1 MMNYL
6 ILSLVFIVYFV
17 MVAYVGYLA
26 WKSTNSSEDFMVA
39 GRKTHPYIMA
49 LSYGATFISTAAIV
63 GFGGVAG
70 KYGMGILWLAFLNI
84 LIGMFIAF
92 VFFGKRT
99 RRMGLNLNTLTFPEF
114 LGRRFNSKFIQYF
127 SGLLIFLAMPLY
139 ASVVLIGAA
148 RFMESSLLID
158 FNIAL
163 FILAIVIC
171 AYVLFGGLKGVMY
184 TDALQGTI
192 MFCGMLVLL
201 GFIYWVLGGVTEANT
216 ALTQM
221 AHLYPADAIA
231 EGGTGWTSYPAFGTP
246 FWWNLSTTM
255 ILGVG
260 IGALAQP
267 QLAVRFMTVES
278 DKELN
283 RSLLIGAIFIA
294 VMTGTA
300 YIVGS
305 LSNVYFYQ
313 NFGQIAIDYVG
324 GNMDSIIPTFIS
336 TALPEWFVYIFLLS
350 LLAAAM
356 STLSSQYH
364 TQGTALGHDI
374 IKVIRNRGKS
384 DEYTQEDYE
393 NITAAEEDSDNPLS
407 TTQIG
412 ILVAVVLS
420 LVLGYVLPSSIV
432 ALGTSLFMGL
442 CAAAFLPV
450 YAAALFWKRSTKP
463 GAIAGILSGT
473 LTSLFLLVFVYKK
486 TATGLGICQ
495 FLFGQPMLINTMP
508 WYAMDVMI
516 IAIPVSIIF
525 TIVVSLLTQPMDD
538 EFLDKAFEGIP
549 KNKKD

>member
-1 MMNYL
+1 MNYFL
-6 ILSLVFIVYFV
+6 LGIVFIVYFL
-17 MVAYVGYLA
+17 MVGYVGYLA
-26 WKSTNSSEDFMVA
+26 WKRTNSSEDFMVA
-39 GRKTHPYIMA
+39 GRQTHPYIMA

-84 LIGMFIAF
+84 LIGIFIAF

-99 RRMGLNLNTLTFPEF
+99 RKMGKNLNSLTFPEF

-127 SGLLIFLAMPLY
+127 SGILIFCAMPIY
-139 ASVVLIGAA
+139 AAVVLIGAA
-148 RFMESSLLID
+148 RFMESSLMLD

-163 FILAIVIC
+163 LVLAIVIC
-171 AYVLFGGLKGVMY
+171 GYVLFGGLKGVMY

-192 MFCGMLVLL
+192 MFIGMLILL
-201 GFIYWVLGGVTEANT
+201 VFIYWVLGGVTEANT
-216 ALTQM
+216 ALTNM
-221 AHLYPADAIA
+221 AHLYPPDALA
-231 EGGTGWTSYPAFGTP
+231 EGGTGWTSFPKFGSP
-246 FWWNLSTTM
+246 FWWSLVTTTIM
-255 ILGVG
+255 GVG
-260 IGALAQP
+260 VGALAQP
-267 QLAVRFMTVES
+267 QLAVRFMTVKS
-278 DKELN
+278 NKELH

-305 LSNVYFYQ
+305 LCNVYFYQ

-374 IKVIRNRGKS
+374 VDAFKNRGKS
-384 DEYTQEDYE
+384 DEYSDEEIIDT
-393 NITAAEEDSDNPLS
+393 TAKEESRLGFIS
-407 TTQIG
+407 ISQAG
-412 ILVAVVLS
+412 ILIAVILS
-420 LVLGYVLPSSIV
+420 LVIGLVLPGGIV

-450 YAAALFWKRSTKP
+450 YCAALFWKRATKQ
-463 GAIAGILSGT
+463 GAIAGLLSGT
-473 LTSLFLLVFVYKK
+473 FTSLFLLVFVFKK
-486 TATGLGICQ
+486 TATGLGICKM
-495 FLFGQPMLINTMP
+495 LFGVDMLINTMP
-508 WYAMDVMI
+508 WYTIDVMI
-516 IAIPVSIIF
+516 FAIPVSAIF
-525 TIVVSLLTQPMDD
+525 TVVVSLLTQPMKDNI
-538 EFLDKAFEGIP
+538 LKRSFEGLS
-549 KNKKD
+549 KD

>member
-1 MMNYL
+1 MNYFL
-6 ILSLVFIVYFV
+6 LGIVFIVYFI
-17 MVAYVGYLA
+17 MVGYVGYLA
-26 WKSTNSSEDFMVA
+26 WKRTNSSEDFMIA
-39 GRKTHPYIMA
+39 GRETHPYIMA

-70 KYGMGILWLAFLNI
+70 KYGMGILWLVFLNI
-84 LIGMFIAF
+84 FVGVFIAF

-99 RRMGLNLNTLTFPEF
+99 RRMGKNLGSLTFPEF

-127 SGLLIFLAMPLY
+127 SGILIFCAMPIY
-139 ASVVLIGAA
+139 AAVVLIGAA
-148 RFMESSLLID
+148 RFMESSLMLD
-158 FNIAL
+158 FNLAL
-163 FILAIVIC
+163 LVLAVVIC

-192 MFCGMLVLL
+192 MFVGMIILLV
-201 GFIYWVLGGVTEANT
+201 FIYWVL
-216 ALTQM
+216 
-221 AHLYPADAIA
+221 
-231 EGGTGWTSYPAFGTP
+231 EGGTGWTSFPTLGSP
-246 FWWNLSTTM
+246 FWWSLVTTTIM
-255 ILGVG
+255 GVG

-267 QLAVRFMTVES
+267 QLAVRFMTVKS
-278 DKELN
+278 NKELH

-294 VMTGTA
+294 VMTCTA

-374 IKVIRNRGKS
+374 VDAIRNRGGS
-384 DEYTQEDYE
+384 DEYT
-393 NITAAEEDSDNPLS
+393 AEEINKSGAAVEES
-407 TTQIG
+407 KIGFISVSQAG
-412 ILVAVVLS
+412 ILIAVILS
-420 LVLGYVLPSSIV
+420 LVIGLALPGSIV

-450 YAAALFWKRSTKP
+450 YCAAFKVQLQDF
-463 GAIAGILSGT
+463 
-473 LTSLFLLVFVYKK
+473 Y
-486 TATGLGICQ
+486 
-495 FLFGQPMLINTMP
+495 
-508 WYAMDVMI
+508 
-516 IAIPVSIIF
+516 PVH
-525 TIVVSLLTQPMDD
+525 
-538 EFLDKAFEGIP
+538 
-549 KNKKD
+549 

>member
-1 MMNYL
+1 MNYFL
-6 ILSLVFIVYFV
+6 LGIVFIVYFL
-17 MVAYVGYLA
+17 MVGYVGYLA
-26 WKSTNSSEDFMVA
+26 WKRTNSSEDFMVA
-39 GRKTHPYIMA
+39 GRQTHPYIMA

-84 LIGMFIAF
+84 LIGIFIAF

-99 RRMGLNLNTLTFPEF
+99 RKMGKNLNSLTFPEF

-127 SGLLIFLAMPLY
+127 SGILIFCAMPIY
-139 ASVVLIGAA
+139 AAVVLIGAA
-148 RFMESSLLID
+148 RFMESSLMLD

-163 FILAIVIC
+163 LVLAIVIC
-171 AYVLFGGLKGVMY
+171 GYVLFGGLKGVMY

-192 MFCGMLVLL
+192 MFVGMLILL
-201 GFIYWVLGGVTEANT
+201 VFIYWVLGGVTEANT
-216 ALTQM
+216 ALTNM
-221 AHLYPADAIA
+221 AHLYPPDALA
-231 EGGTGWTSYPAFGTP
+231 EGGTGWTSFPKFGSP
-246 FWWNLSTTM
+246 FWWSLVTTTIM
-255 ILGVG
+255 GVG
-260 IGALAQP
+260 VGALAQP
-267 QLAVRFMTVES
+267 QLAVRFMTVKS
-278 DKELN
+278 NKELH

-305 LSNVYFYQ
+305 LCNVYFYQ

-374 IKVIRNRGKS
+374 VDAIKNRGKS
-384 DEYTQEDYE
+384 DEYSDEEIIDT
-393 NITAAEEDSDNPLS
+393 TAKEESRLGFIS
-407 TTQIG
+407 ISQAG
-412 ILVAVVLS
+412 ILIAVVLS
-420 LVLGYVLPSSIV
+420 LVIGLVLPGGIV

-450 YAAALFWKRSTKP
+450 YCAALFWKRATKQ
-463 GAIAGILSGT
+463 GAIAGLLSGT
-473 LTSLFLLVFVYKK
+473 FTSLFLLVFVFKK
-486 TATGLGICQ
+486 TATGLGICKM
-495 FLFGQPMLINTMP
+495 LFGVDMLINTMP
-508 WYAMDVMI
+508 WYAIDVMI
-516 IAIPVSIIF
+516 FAIPVSAIF
-525 TIVVSLLTQPMDD
+525 TIVVSLLTQPMEDNI
-538 EFLDKAFEGIP
+538 LKRSFEGLS
-549 KNKKD
+549 KD

>member
-171 AYVLFGGLKGVMY
+171 AYVFFGGLKGVMY

-192 MFCGMLVLL
+192 MFCGMLILL

-384 DEYTQEDYE
+384 DDYTPEDYE

-442 CAAAFLPV
+442 CAAAFLTD

-525 TIVVSLLTQPMDD
+525 TIVVSLLTQPMDE

>member
-1 MMNYL
+1 MNYFL
-6 ILSLVFIVYFV
+6 LGIVFIVYFL
-17 MVAYVGYLA
+17 MVGYVGYLA
-26 WKSTNSSEDFMVA
+26 WKRTNSSEDFMVA
-39 GRKTHPYIMA
+39 GRQTHPYIMA

-84 LIGMFIAF
+84 LIGIFIAF

-99 RRMGLNLNTLTFPEF
+99 RKMGKNLNSLTFPEF

-127 SGLLIFLAMPLY
+127 SGILIFCAMPIY
-139 ASVVLIGAA
+139 AAVVLIGAA
-148 RFMESSLLID
+148 RFMESSLMLD

-163 FILAIVIC
+163 LVLAIVIC
-171 AYVLFGGLKGVMY
+171 GYVLFGGLKGVMY

-192 MFCGMLVLL
+192 MFIGMLILL
-201 GFIYWVLGGVTEANT
+201 VFIYWVLGGVTEANT
-216 ALTQM
+216 ALTNM
-221 AHLYPADAIA
+221 AHLYPPDALA
-231 EGGTGWTSYPAFGTP
+231 EGGTGWTSFPKFGSP
-246 FWWNLSTTM
+246 FWWSLVTTTIM
-255 ILGVG
+255 GVG
-260 IGALAQP
+260 VGALAQP
-267 QLAVRFMTVES
+267 QLAVRFMTVKS
-278 DKELN
+278 NKELH

-305 LSNVYFYQ
+305 LCNVYFYQ

-374 IKVIRNRGKS
+374 VDAFKNRGKS
-384 DEYTQEDYE
+384 DEYSDEEIIDT
-393 NITAAEEDSDNPLS
+393 TAKEESRLGFIS
-407 TTQIG
+407 ISQAG
-412 ILVAVVLS
+412 ILIAVILS
-420 LVLGYVLPSSIV
+420 LVIGLVLPGGIV

-450 YAAALFWKRSTKP
+450 YCAALFWKRATKQ
-463 GAIAGILSGT
+463 GAIAGLLSGT
-473 LTSLFLLVFVYKK
+473 FTSLFLLVFVFKK
-486 TATGLGICQ
+486 TATGLGICKM
-495 FLFGQPMLINTMP
+495 LFGVDMLINTMP
-508 WYAMDVMI
+508 WYTIDVMI
-516 IAIPVSIIF
+516 FAIPVSAIF
-525 TIVVSLLTQPMDD
+525 TVVVSLLTQPMEDNI
-538 EFLDKAFEGIP
+538 LKRSFEGLS
-549 KNKKD
+549 KD